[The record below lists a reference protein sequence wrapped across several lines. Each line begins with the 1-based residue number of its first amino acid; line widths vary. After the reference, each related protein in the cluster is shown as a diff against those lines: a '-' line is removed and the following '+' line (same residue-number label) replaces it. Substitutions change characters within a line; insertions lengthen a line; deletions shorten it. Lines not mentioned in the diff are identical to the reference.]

1 MDPCAVFSNH
11 VSSIC
16 NAVEIP
22 HLVTAGPPPPLEK
35 RMTGSPGGA
44 EFNLHPRLVDLHEAV
59 ADVLERANLSSARTA
74 AVVFGGAGERE
85 RATRALRLQDALLRR
100 GIDCLASEIR
110 LENGSVRGKLTRQH
124 TCPLVVARNVG
135 FCRSHRT
142 SNDTRNRVGL

>member
-22 HLVTAGPPPPLEK
+22 HLVTAGPPPPDK
-35 RMTGSPGGA
+35 RTGSPGGGA

-100 GIDCLASEIR
+100 GLDCLASEIR
-110 LENGSVRGKLTRQH
+110 LENGSVRGKLTRQLI
-124 TCPLVVARNVG
+124 PLFMNSAKSWAPGCVN
-135 FCRSHRT
+135 
-142 SNDTRNRVGL
+142 